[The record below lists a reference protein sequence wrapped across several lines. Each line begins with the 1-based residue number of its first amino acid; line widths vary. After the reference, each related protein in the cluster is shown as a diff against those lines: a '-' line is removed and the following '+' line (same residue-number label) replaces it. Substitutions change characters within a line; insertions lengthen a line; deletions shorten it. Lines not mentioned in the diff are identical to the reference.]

1 MAILTWQKS
10 RQNLHRMGLKFTADD
25 TQRHHWIV
33 PTEVL
38 WGSFSYTQHHRGLGG
53 WYIYSSSFDSRR
65 ICCQKKS
72 TLHCQT
78 AKPTKF
84 PNPGFFFGILELLA
98 QLGYIGPNA
107 PCESRAILLN
117 IEEQTNHTQTTKCAL
132 DKPLIMQRCGWD
144 KVNKLDGKNP
154 RPTPAF
160 WAQFFEF

>member
-1 MAILTWQKS
+1 MIHNVTTGSFLPRSPEVPFPILNT
-10 RQNLHRMGLKFTADD
+10 
-25 TQRHHWIV
+25 
-33 PTEVL
+33 TEVSVA
-38 WGSFSYTQHHRGLGG
+38 GIFTHRRS
-53 WYIYSSSFDSRR
+53 IHAEFAAKRNRR
-65 ICCQKKS
+65 C
-72 TLHCQT
+72 T
-78 AKPTKF
+78 AKP
-84 PNPGFFFGILELLA
+84 PNRRNFQIQDFFFRILELLA